1 MDTTKTVTKTDLQRI
16 EKSLQKVLDATKKGN
31 FDSDYLDL
39 LNHLVDSINDL
50 KLMVEFDHEKRISAI
65 EEFLSQI

>member
-1 MDTTKTVTKTDLQRI
+1 MDTTNTITKTDLQRI
-16 EKSLQKVLDATKKGN
+16 EKNLQKVLDATKKGN
-31 FDSDYLDL
+31 LDSEYVDL